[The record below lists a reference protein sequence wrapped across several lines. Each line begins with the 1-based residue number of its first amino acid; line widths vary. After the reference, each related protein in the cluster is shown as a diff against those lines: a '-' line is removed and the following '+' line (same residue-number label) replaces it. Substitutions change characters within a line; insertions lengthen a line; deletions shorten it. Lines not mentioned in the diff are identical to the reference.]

1 MLSLLYAI
9 IFWLHPLHVSVTE
22 IEYNEKV
29 KALQIISRIFID
41 DLETCIRAKTQK
53 PELDLMNPKDGL
65 TTKGLVSDY
74 LKDHLKVRLDGKLQS
89 ISFLGFEEENFA
101 LICYIEI
108 ENVKDFKTIDV
119 TNTVITET
127 YDDQSNLVHV
137 TYKGPIKSTRLMR
150 DKPTDRFTFDN

>member
-1 MLSLLYAI
+1 
-9 IFWLHPLHVSVTE
+9 
-22 IEYNEKV
+22 
-29 KALQIISRIFID
+29 
-41 DLETCIRAKTQK
+41 
-53 PELDLMNPKDGL
+53 MNPKDGL
-65 TTKGLVSDY
+65 TTKGLVNDY
-74 LKDHLKVRLDGKLQS
+74 LKDHLKIRLDGKVQP
-89 ISFLGFEEENFA
+89 ISLLGFEEENFA

-108 ENVKDFKTIDV
+108 EDVRDFKTIEV